1 MTEASLI
8 VCKNH
13 PERETNLRCNRCNEP
28 ICSSCAVQTPTG
40 YRCPQCVAGQ
50 QRIFN
55 TAKTQDYLAAF
66 FVATILS
73 YIGALI
79 ASRIG
84 FFTIFI
90 APLAGTMIA
99 EAIRRVTGR
108 RRSKSLFQ
116 TAIAGT
122 VVGALPFL
130 LAPIL
135 FLFAGAGFGALI
147 SLLWPGLYL
156 FIAASSAYYRLSGI
170 QINR

>member
-1 MTEASLI
+1 MSEASLI

-40 YRCPQCVAGQ
+40 YRCPECVAGQ
-50 QRIFN
+50 QKIFN
-55 TAKTQDYLAAF
+55 TAKAQDYILA
-66 FVATILS
+66 FVVAAVIS

-79 ASRIG
+79 AARIG
-84 FFTIFI
+84 FFTIFL
-90 APLAGTMIA
+90 APFAGTVIA
-99 EAIRRVTGR
+99 EAVRRVTGR
-108 RRSKSLFQ
+108 RRSRVLYQ

-130 LAPIL
+130 LAPLLAI
-135 FLFAGAGFGALI
+135 FLGAGFGAFI
-147 SLLWPGLYL
+147 GVLWPGLYL
-156 FIAASSAYYRLSGI
+156 FLAASSAYYRLAGI